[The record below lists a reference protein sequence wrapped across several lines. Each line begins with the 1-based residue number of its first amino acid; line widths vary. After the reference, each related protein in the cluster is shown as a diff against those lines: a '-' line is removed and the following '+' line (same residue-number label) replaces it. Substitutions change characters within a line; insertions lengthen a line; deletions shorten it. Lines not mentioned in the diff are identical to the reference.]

1 VGELSDYLMEV
12 TVMLCWLMLASFALM
27 GNAGEPPSPRPP
39 KVGEPAPAFETVNQ
53 DGKPV
58 KLSDFKGKWVIL
70 AFFVKAKTPG

>member
-1 VGELSDYLMEV
+1 
-12 TVMLCWLMLASFALM
+12 MLCWLMMASLALM
-27 GNAGEPPSPRPP
+27 RSGDEPTMPRPP
-39 KVGEPAPAFETVNQ
+39 KVGEPAPAFKGVNQ